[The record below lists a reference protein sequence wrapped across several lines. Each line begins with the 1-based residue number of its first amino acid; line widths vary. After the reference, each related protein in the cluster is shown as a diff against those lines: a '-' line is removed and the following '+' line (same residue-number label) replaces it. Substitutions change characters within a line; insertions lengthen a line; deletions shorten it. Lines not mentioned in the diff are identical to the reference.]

1 MQMPLLFFRMDNL
14 QEIEGENG
22 LFKINKVKVMYLLG
36 WNSLGVY
43 MLNLVNNKVK
53 FKEDK

>member
-1 MQMPLLFFRMDNL
+1 MDNL

-22 LFKINKVKVMYLLG
+22 LFKVSKVKVMYRIG

-43 MLNLVNNKVK
+43 MLNLRNNKIK
-53 FKEDK
+53 FKEDI

>member
-1 MQMPLLFFRMDNL
+1 MDNL

-22 LFKINKVKVMYLLG
+22 LYKIEKVKVMYLLG

-43 MLNLVNNKVK
+43 MLNLKNNKIK
-53 FKEDK
+53 FKEDLKK

>member
-1 MQMPLLFFRMDNL
+1 MDNL

-22 LFKINKVKVMYLLG
+22 VFIIKKAKYMYRIG
-36 WNSLGVY
+36 WNSLGLY
-43 MLNLVNNKVK
+43 MVNLRNNKIK

>member
-1 MQMPLLFFRMDNL
+1 MDNL

-22 LFKINKVKVMYLLG
+22 LFKIKKVKVMYLLG

-43 MLNLVNNKVK
+43 MINLRNNKISFRSENK
-53 FKEDK
+53 

>member
-1 MQMPLLFFRMDNL
+1 MDNL

-22 LFKINKVKVMYLLG
+22 LYKINKVKVMYLLG

-43 MLNLVNNKVK
+43 MINLANGKGK
-53 FKEDK
+53 FERR